1 MSSTEATSPV
11 KPSASASASAD
22 AGIRGRS
29 GANGGEPRKSPV
41 AVQGEPG
48 WTAELDELGKAFR
61 RVFRSLNRLRG
72 RDTHLGGSELSHAQF
87 ELLIELYERGELPA
101 GELAAA
107 ARLTPAT
114 VTQMLEH
121 LAACG
126 HVERA
131 RSDTDRRVVVSRL
144 TTQGKRKIEAKRAA
158 WQERW
163 LAALE
168 GMEPGELGAATRVL
182 ERLSVVFED
191 APGAASCPESLQ
203 GAQAKTARNPLL

>member
-1 MSSTEATSPV
+1 MTHSLATKRPTKAESPTT
-11 KPSASASASAD
+11 
-22 AGIRGRS
+22 
-29 GANGGEPRKSPV
+29 GEPR
-41 AVQGEPG
+41 
-48 WTAELDELGKAFR
+48 WTTELDELGRAFR

-121 LAACG
+121 LADCG

-131 RSDTDRRVVVSRL
+131 RSETDRRVVVSRL
-144 TTQGKRKIEAKRAA
+144 TRQGKRKIEAKRAA

-163 LAALE
+163 ERALAGLQ
-168 GMEPGELGAATRVL
+168 PSELRAATRVL
-182 ERLSVVFED
+182 ERLSAVFED
-191 APGAASCPESLQ
+191 APEGAQ
-203 GAQAKTARNPLL
+203 QAKTARNPLL